1 MMNWRSKNRI
11 CGITLLVLGIASS
24 SVWGVGN
31 TKTIAVRIFVDEE
44 EPRIVQLWQD
54 TLAQR
59 LDQASVILSQY
70 GSLRF
75 SVTKVSTWDSDDALR
90 DFSASLREFEKE
102 SKPDPAEL
110 AIGFTIRTQ
119 SLR

>member
-1 MMNWRSKNRI
+1 MTNWCTKNSIRGI
-11 CGITLLVLGIASS
+11 ALIALGITSS
-24 SVWGVGN
+24 SVWGVGH

-75 SVTKVSTWDSDDALR
+75 SVTKFATWDSDDALR
-90 DFSASLREFEKE
+90 DFF
-102 SKPDPAEL
+102 
-110 AIGFTIRTQ
+110 GFAA
-119 SLR
+119 